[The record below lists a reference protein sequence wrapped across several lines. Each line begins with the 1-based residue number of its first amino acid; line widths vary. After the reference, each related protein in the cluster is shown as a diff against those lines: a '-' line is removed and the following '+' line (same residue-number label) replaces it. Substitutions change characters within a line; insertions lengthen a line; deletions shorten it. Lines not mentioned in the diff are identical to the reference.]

1 MKLSTRNMLMGKVAE
16 IEVGSVN
23 VVVKVDIGAG
33 QMLSSMITLDA
44 CKDLDLK
51 VGDEVYAII
60 KSSSV
65 IIGTI

>member
-23 VVVKVDIGAG
+23 VVVKVDLGGG

-51 VGDEVYAII
+51 IGDEVYAII
-60 KSSSV
+60 KSSD
-65 IIGTI
+65 IILGTL